1 MSEEK
6 IRWSK
11 VDFPAD
17 ADPSAASE
25 IEVFVN
31 GIQQKS
37 GDDYEID
44 TAERTVFFF
53 KPIRKEAK
61 LSGFRWFIMFI
72 GIAGSYKQNDSVDI
86 VCQTTEGTRKHHVNL
101 PIEVLV
107 EPTEEQRGM
116 LVGSYSPGG

>member
-17 ADPSAASE
+17 ADPSSASG

-31 GIQQKS
+31 GIQQQA
-37 GDDYEID
+37 GDDYVVD
-44 TAERTVFFF
+44 ADKRAVFFY

-86 VCQTTEGTRKHHVNL
+86 VCQTTSGERKHHVNL
-101 PIEVLV
+101 PIDVLV
-107 EPTEEQRGM
+107 EPTEEQKGM
-116 LVGSYSPGG
+116 LTGSYSPGG